1 MSTKVYQL
9 PVDKTGWQTADKSGT
24 AMFTWDYD
32 DGREKLI
39 NLYAKGKKKQWDAAE
54 RIDWSHD
61 PDPENPLQVPDELV
75 PIFGSPVWD
84 KLTADERG
92 NVRRHMV
99 AWQFS
104 QFLHGEQGALI
115 CTAKIVQTVPD
126 IDSKYYAATQVMD
139 EARHVETYSRYLD
152 KIETAYPI
160 NGNLKSLLDD
170 VLSDSRWDMTYL
182 GMQILIEGLALA
194 AFGLIRNIAGD
205 PLGKAV
211 NAYVMQDEARH
222 VMFGRLALR
231 DYYPQLTQA
240 ERNDREEF
248 CADACYRMRDRFLG
262 EELWQCLGYD
272 ADECIEY
279 VKQSESQQ
287 LFRSPALHQDR
298 ADAQGHRP
306 VGPEDACRRSRT
318 WVSSATSRPTWK
330 RSWPRT
336 RRSPKRSTVPAA
348 TSMAAVAIGGSG
360 QGGLT
365 DGAPD
370 HSGCQTGPVPVR
382 SAARSAASGPPV
394 GWLPP
399 LPWWCSSPGASAPS
413 DRLRGAPVRAGCPP
427 RRPGPG
433 PAAATTAPSL
443 PIVPAQWTSCGELQC
458 GSVTVPLD
466 YADPDGPTLQIAVAR
481 HPAEVPAERIGSLV
495 INPGGPGASGIDDL
509 PNELSV
515 LTPGLLDRFD
525 IVSFDPRGVGRA
537 VRSPARVAG
546 HGHGFDPGGT
556 GPGAPIDPVPTTPA
570 PGRACSETTGRSPTS
585 ANMTA
590 APSSPRRHR
599 RHRPGPRPDPGGP
612 G

>member
-1 MSTKVYQL
+1 MTTKVYQL

-24 AMFTWDYD
+24 AMFTWEYD

-54 RIDWSHD
+54 RIDWSHT
-61 PDPENPLQVPDELV
+61 PDPENPLQVPDEMV

-84 KLTADERG
+84 RLTADERG

-231 DYYPQLTQA
+231 DFYPQLTQA

-287 LFRSPALHQDR
+287 LFRSLLFTRIVPTLRDIGLWGPKMRETFADMGVIGYESTDLEAVMAEDEAIAEGFDAERAQVAEAI
-298 ADAQGHRP
+298 ADA
-306 VGPEDACRRSRT
+306 
-318 WVSSATSRPTWK
+318 
-330 RSWPRT
+330 
-336 RRSPKRSTVPAA
+336 
-348 TSMAAVAIGGSG
+348 
-360 QGGLT
+360 
-365 DGAPD
+365 
-370 HSGCQTGPVPVR
+370 
-382 SAARSAASGPPV
+382 
-394 GWLPP
+394 
-399 LPWWCSSPGASAPS
+399 
-413 DRLRGAPVRAGCPP
+413 
-427 RRPGPG
+427 
-433 PAAATTAPSL
+433 
-443 PIVPAQWTSCGELQC
+443 
-458 GSVTVPLD
+458 
-466 YADPDGPTLQIAVAR
+466 AD
-481 HPAEVPAERIGSLV
+481 
-495 INPGGPGASGIDDL
+495 
-509 PNELSV
+509 
-515 LTPGLLDRFD
+515 
-525 IVSFDPRGVGRA
+525 
-537 VRSPARVAG
+537 
-546 HGHGFDPGGT
+546 
-556 GPGAPIDPVPTTPA
+556 
-570 PGRACSETTGRSPTS
+570 
-585 ANMTA
+585 
-590 APSSPRRHR
+590 
-599 RHRPGPRPDPGGP
+599 
-612 G
+612 